1 MSVEHDSVLP
11 GGVDTAYI
19 DCDVHP
25 SYEKTDIVEYLP
37 DNYREQ
43 QGYNLPQ
50 GMWTNAE
57 LGFLDEPIAIDS
69 GTSDVTPDQVS
80 TQVLEHADSAILN
93 PDGILMV
100 STTPQIHYAP
110 ALARAYNDWFVDT
123 WLDHDDQF
131 VGSMLVAPQR
141 PEKAAKE
148 IKRIGDHPQIKQV
161 IMGSA
166 TESPYGRPQY
176 WPIYEAAV
184 KHDLPVAF
192 HPGPSGHG
200 IAPPSTGAGHVRTYF
215 EKHSAEVDHLI
226 GQLTSLVSEG
236 VFVEYPD
243 VDIVFLEAGFTWL
256 PTVLWRADKDW
267 KSLRAEV
274 PYLEEPPSSYIAR
287 NCWFSTHPLPST
299 VSEKHMHQ
307 ILEMLPAEEIL
318 LYGSSYPYT
327 AEGTAHDLTT
337 LDEPLRSRVLYENAA
352 DIYDLR

>member
-1 MSVEHDSVLP
+1 MMSVEHESSVL
-11 GGVDTAYI
+11 GLGTSKYI
-19 DCDVHP
+19 DCDVHT
-25 SYEKTDIVEYLP
+25 SYKKEDIVAYLP

-57 LGFLDEPIAIDS
+57 MGFLNEPIAIDS
-69 GTSDVTPDQVS
+69 GTSDLTPEDVVS
-80 TQVLEHADSAILN
+80 EVLDTAESVVLN

-100 STTPQIHYAP
+100 STSPQIHYAP
-110 ALARAYNDWFVDT
+110 ALARAYNDWLIDT
-123 WLDHDDQF
+123 WLEYDERF

-141 PEKAAKE
+141 PEKAAQE
-148 IKRIGDHPQIKQV
+148 IERVGDHPQIKQV

-184 KHDLPVAF
+184 NYDLPVAL

-200 IAPPSTGAGHVRTYF
+200 IAPPSTGAGYVRTYF

-226 GQLTSLVSEG
+226 GQLTSVVSEG

-243 VDIVFLEAGFTWL
+243 LDFVFLEAGITWL

-267 KSLRAEV
+267 KSLRSEV
-274 PYLEEPPSSYIAR
+274 PYLEDPPSSYIAR

-299 VSEKHMHQ
+299 VPEKHFHQ
-307 ILEMLPAEEIL
+307 ILEMLPSEDLL

-327 AEGTAHDLTT
+327 AEGNDQDFGA
-337 LDEPLRSRVLYENAA
+337 LDDSLRKHILYENAT
-352 DIYDLR
+352 DLYGL

>member
-1 MSVEHDSVLP
+1 MSVKNNPIVP
-11 GGVDTAYI
+11 GAVDTSYI
-19 DCDVHP
+19 DCDVHT
-25 SYEKTDIVEYLP
+25 SYKKGEIVEYLP
-37 DNYREQ
+37 KNYREQ

-50 GMWTNAE
+50 GMWTNPD

-69 GTSDVTPDQVS
+69 GTSEVTPELLAND
-80 TQVLEHADSAILN
+80 VLEYAESAILN
-93 PDGILMV
+93 PDGMLMV
-100 STTPQIHYAP
+100 STSPQIHYAP
-110 ALARAYNDWFVDT
+110 ALARAYNDWFIDT
-123 WLDHDDQF
+123 WLDYDDRF

-148 IKRIGDHPQIKQV
+148 IERIGDHPQIKQV

-184 KHDLPVAF
+184 KHGLPVAL

-200 IAPPSTGAGHVRTYF
+200 IAPPSTGAGYVRTYF

-243 VDIVFLEAGFTWL
+243 LKFVFIEAGITWL

-267 KSLRAEV
+267 KSLRSEV
-274 PYLEEPPSSYIAR
+274 PYLKDPPSSYIAR
-287 NCWFSTHPLPST
+287 NCWFSTHPLPLT
-299 VSEKHMHQ
+299 VDEKHFHQ
-307 ILEMLPAEEIL
+307 ILEMLPAEDIL

-327 AEGTAHDLTT
+327 AEGTAHDLTE
-337 LDEPLRSRVLYENAA
+337 LEEPLQSQILYQNAA
-352 DIYDLR
+352 DIYGLD